1 MISFH
6 HVSLRPVI
14 IHVPGEFGA
23 LEERLQGR
31 RRSGVAMCV
40 REYCGCIE
48 LGNGTERVDS
58 FRGKGQ

>member
-48 LGNGTERVDS
+48 LGNGT
-58 FRGKGQ
+58 